1 MTRFRDMI
9 VLDRD
14 GVVNEDSDA
23 FIKHPD
29 EWRAIPRSLEAI
41 VRLKQAGFYVALA
54 TNQSGIRRGYYDRAT
69 FYAMQ
74 QKLQRLLCAQDSVA
88 SVDWVGF
95 SPYLGEDASP
105 ARKPGVGMLQAIE
118 LAAGRALAGRAFVG
132 DSLGDIQAAQRF
144 GMRPILV
151 RTGKGERTLKTGDPA
166 LASVPVYADLFE
178 AVDALL
184 AEPGS

>member
-1 MTRFRDMI
+1 MTCFRDII

-23 FIKHPD
+23 FIKHPE
-29 EWRAIPRSLEAI
+29 EWRAIPGSLEAI
-41 VRLKQAGFYVALA
+41 ARLKQAGFYVALA

-69 FYAMQ
+69 FSAMQ
-74 QKLQRLLCAQDSVA
+74 CKLASQLQALPPSARL
-88 SVDWVGF
+88 DWVAF

-118 LAAGRALAGRAFVG
+118 LAAGRSLAGRVFVG
-132 DSLGDIQAAQRF
+132 DSLSDIQAAQRF

-184 AEPGS
+184 TEPVS